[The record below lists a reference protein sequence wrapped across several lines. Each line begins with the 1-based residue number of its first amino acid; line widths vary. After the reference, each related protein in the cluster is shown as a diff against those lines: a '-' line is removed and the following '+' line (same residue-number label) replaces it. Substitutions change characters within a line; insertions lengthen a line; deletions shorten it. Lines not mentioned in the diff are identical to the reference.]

1 MPQKDTSEIK
11 QKIISAIEKRGPSL
25 PIHISKEIEMSTLFT
40 SAFLSELLSS
50 KKIKITNMKVGN
62 SPIYYLSGQE
72 KQLEPFSEYLKN
84 KEKEAFMLL
93 KEKRFL
99 KDKNQEPAIRVALRS
114 IKDFAKSFQ
123 NNENELWWRYFLIP
137 EEEFYSKKKEKA
149 NDEEGTEK
157 KEETKPANNR
167 QEESK
172 NKEEKVEEKKHNIF
186 DSDEKSKEVK
196 KEDKTENPETKKK
209 PSNKKEKP
217 EFVKEVLDYLN
228 KNNINTEQ
236 EISFKKKEYQAI
248 IKVNSDIGPVDFF
261 LLAKGKKKISTD
273 DVIDVINEAKK
284 QKLYGL
290 LLYSEEI
297 QNKAED
303 FARDNSQILKIKKI
317 E

>member
-1 MPQKDTSEIK
+1 
-11 QKIISAIEKRGPSL
+11 
-25 PIHISKEIEMSTLFT
+25 
-40 SAFLSELLSS
+40 
-50 KKIKITNMKVGN
+50 MKVGN

-72 KQLEPFSEYLKN
+72 KQLEPYSEYLKN

-93 KEKRFL
+93 KENQFL
-99 KDKNQEPAIRVALRS
+99 KDREQEPAIRVALRS

-123 NNENELWWRYFLIP
+123 NNENELYWRYFLIP
-137 EEEFYSKKKEKA
+137 EGEFYSNNKEKE
-149 NDEEGTEK
+149 NEEVETEK
-157 KEETKPANNR
+157 KEEMTDNK
-167 QEESK
+167 
-172 NKEEKVEEKKHNIF
+172 KEEPKPSNNKKQETTEEKDKDNKKHNIF
-186 DSDEKSKEVK
+186 DSNEKSKEAK
-196 KEDKTENPETKKK
+196 KEDKTENTETKKK
-209 PSNKKEKP
+209 SSNKKEKP

-228 KNNINTEQ
+228 KNNISVEQ

-303 FARDNSQILKIKKI
+303 FAKDNSKILKIKKI

>member
-1 MPQKDTSEIK
+1 
-11 QKIISAIEKRGPSL
+11 
-25 PIHISKEIEMSTLFT
+25 
-40 SAFLSELLSS
+40 
-50 KKIKITNMKVGN
+50 
-62 SPIYYLSGQE
+62 
-72 KQLEPFSEYLKN
+72 
-84 KEKEAFMLL
+84 
-93 KEKRFL
+93 
-99 KDKNQEPAIRVALRS
+99 
-114 IKDFAKSFQ
+114 
-123 NNENELWWRYFLIP
+123 
-137 EEEFYSKKKEKA
+137 
-149 NDEEGTEK
+149 
-157 KEETKPANNR
+157 
-167 QEESK
+167 
-172 NKEEKVEEKKHNIF
+172 
-186 DSDEKSKEVK
+186 
-196 KEDKTENPETKKK
+196 TENPETKKK